1 MNGYII
7 PFINFHYPY
16 FSSESAEVDG
26 YFNFLNSTF
35 IPLLNTLER
44 LENDDIEYS
53 LSLSLSTS
61 LINLLANPDLTNRYC
76 RRTRN
81 LQAEETRNERR
92 DALRDNLFLMSQ
104 YNYRPLDGLRRLAA
118 YGHLEIITGGAATN
132 APLSLLAPVPEAV
145 KAQISIA
152 LAVYQ
157 HYFEHEC
164 HGINLYPNWCYQQ
177 LPELLNELKVEYLI
191 ISPAPSL
198 RTLKTNRPMVAGS
211 NIGVLAADVSL
222 SDIFTESLAGDWQ
235 KADDNAN
242 NYIEI
247 LRNNI
252 SREVKESNG
261 KPPVYLIFADASQL
275 QKENRSRKL
284 NTVFLELLLRKIS
297 CDQKDIGLEKPASY
311 LSSNDVFVDSDAI
324 GMFTPNLTPYYQSG
338 YQQLFPDLHIAAL
351 KLGKLNRN
359 KESAAIRAK
368 MVRELILAQSGDHR
382 PHEDTFCREH
392 LQKFTALINS
402 FDDTLQSHADSTSA
416 DVGSDDFLTDIDL
429 SNFY

>member
-1 MNGYII
+1 
-7 PFINFHYPY
+7 
-16 FSSESAEVDG
+16 
-26 YFNFLNSTF
+26 
-35 IPLLNTLER
+35 
-44 LENDDIEYS
+44 
-53 LSLSLSTS
+53 
-61 LINLLANPDLTNRYC
+61 
-76 RRTRN
+76 
-81 LQAEETRNERR
+81 
-92 DALRDNLFLMSQ
+92 
-104 YNYRPLDGLRRLAA
+104 
-118 YGHLEIITGGAATN
+118 
-132 APLSLLAPVPEAV
+132 
-145 KAQISIA
+145 
-152 LAVYQ
+152 
-157 HYFEHEC
+157 
-164 HGINLYPNWCYQQ
+164 
-177 LPELLNELKVEYLI
+177 
-191 ISPAPSL
+191 
-198 RTLKTNRPMVAGS
+198 MVAGS

-297 CDQKDIGLEKPASY
+297 CDQKDIRLEKPASY
-311 LSSNDVFVDSDAI
+311 LSSNDVFVDSDTL
-324 GMFTPNLTPYYQSG
+324 GMFTPNLTPYYQAG

-402 FDDTLQSHADSTSA
+402 FDDTLQSHADSATA